1 VANRS
6 DKLFEGAGMSALSAT
21 RRIIVFSVD
30 VEKQARWIA
39 SLSLGVAIAIAAV
52 FTIAAPVK
60 AEDPIVKLVST
71 ASGKCLQPINQSHNR
86 GDAIV
91 QKTCNGSVAQQWTVH
106 IVSAT
111 KVHLINRDSG
121 LCMDARGK
129 GVDGTPIQQ
138 WPCNQISNE
147 DWGFGITNNTLSS
160 AVSDS
165 PWTHCV
171 ATPGNQDGLPME
183 LRQCDGDPSQLWSR
197 PNG

>member
-1 VANRS
+1 VLSFKA
-6 DKLFEGAGMSALSAT
+6 DKQF
-21 RRIIVFSVD
+21 
-30 VEKQARWIA
+30 RWVA
-39 SLSLGVAIAIAAV
+39 SLSLTLASAIVI
-52 FTIAAPVK
+52 FTVAAPVK

-71 ASGKCLQPINQSHNR
+71 TSGKCLQPINQSHNR

-91 QKTCNGSVAQQWTVH
+91 QKVCNGSAAQQWTVH

-165 PWTHCV
+165 PWTHCI
-171 ATPGNQDGLPME
+171 ATPGTQDGLPME
-183 LRQCDGDPSQLWSR
+183 LRQCDGDPSQVWSR

>member
-1 VANRS
+1 MFFVNR
-6 DKLFEGAGMSALSAT
+6 D
-21 RRIIVFSVD
+21 
-30 VEKQARWIA
+30 KQARWVA
-39 SLSLGVAIAIAAV
+39 SLSIGLAFAIAI
-52 FTIAAPVK
+52 FTVAAPVE

-91 QKTCNGSVAQQWTVH
+91 QKTCNGSTAQQWTVH

-129 GVDGTPIQQ
+129 GVD
-138 WPCNQISNE
+138 
-147 DWGFGITNNTLSS
+147 DFGITNNTLSS

-165 PWTHCV
+165 PWTHCI

-183 LRQCDGDPSQLWSR
+183 LRQCDGDPSQVWSR